1 MDLTKKEI
9 KAIEKFAIAC
19 LDFKFTM
26 ERAKEKKQK
35 NKPPK
40 FPAGGVMV
48 DRGEKTGDHSVEF
61 IVGKG
66 FRVPNEEVKIPEH
79 VSEKVKDFIAEI
91 NHFARAN
98 KAERLEKVIALKT
111 EDKNKLEAE
120 IEEIRNRIKKL
131 TECE

>member
-48 DRGEKTGDHSVEF
+48 DRGEKSGDHSVEF

-79 VSEKVKDFIAEI
+79 VSEKIKDFIAEI
-91 NHFARAN
+91 NPFARAN
-98 KAERLEKVIALKT
+98 EAERLEKVIAFKT

>member
-48 DRGEKTGDHSVEF
+48 DRGEKSGDHSVEF

-66 FRVPNEEVKIPEH
+66 FRVPNEEGKIPEH
-79 VSEKVKDFIAEI
+79 VSEKIKDFIAEI
-91 NHFARAN
+91 NPFARAN
-98 KAERLEKVIALKT
+98 EAERLEKVIALKT